1 MLFFSEKVYILSY
14 CIKFTL
20 DFLYHSRYNTIR
32 LILVTLYFFGGYG
45 KMRGDLH
52 CHTKLSDG
60 SLGID
65 DIIVLAQKGGVDT
78 LAVTDHDCLAGTVR
92 AKLIGERHG
101 IKVIQGVEI
110 SSYDSETDSEVY
122 ILGYQADSPDRLEG
136 LCHRNLIA
144 RKRAAQFMMIK
155 AAQKFPITTDLV
167 LKCAQGSTSV
177 YPVHIMSAL
186 VESGVTTEL
195 YGDLYKELFVD
206 GGENNILIK
215 PKFSEPAEVIEAI
228 HDAGGIAVLA
238 SAGKFENTGLIERL
252 VDAGLDGIEV
262 WCPEHSEETTQ
273 RLAEFAKKNK
283 ILALGGSNFHGRNNK
298 NCVTIGSHPI
308 PDQNFNEFINYKSKL
323 KRQKAKLEAAIE

>member
-1 MLFFSEKVYILSY
+1 
-14 CIKFTL
+14 
-20 DFLYHSRYNTIR
+20 
-32 LILVTLYFFGGYG
+32 
-45 KMRGDLH
+45 MRGDLH

-65 DIIVLAQKGGVDT
+65 DIIVLAQKCGVDT

-110 SSYDSETDSEVY
+110 SSYDTETDSEVY

-167 LKCAQGSTSV
+167 LKCAQGSTNV

-186 VESGVTTEL
+186 VESGITTEL
-195 YGDLYKELFVD
+195 YGDLYNELFVN
-206 GGENNILIK
+206 GGENNILVK
-215 PKFSEPAEVIEAI
+215 PKLSDPAEVIDAI

-238 SAGKFENTGLIERL
+238 SAGQFENTGLIERL
-252 VDAGLDGIEV
+252 IDAGLDGIEA
-262 WCPEHSEETTQ
+262 WCPDNTADTTL
-273 RLAEFAKKNK
+273 RLADFAKKNG
-283 ILALGGSNFHGRNNK
+283 ILAIGGSNFHGRYNK
-298 NCVTIGSHPI
+298 TAVTIGSYSI
-308 PDQNFNEFINYKSKL
+308 PDQNFNEFLNYKSKMR
-323 KRQKAKLEAAIE
+323 RQKAKLEMSASE

>member
-1 MLFFSEKVYILSY
+1 
-14 CIKFTL
+14 
-20 DFLYHSRYNTIR
+20 
-32 LILVTLYFFGGYG
+32 
-45 KMRGDLH
+45 MRGDLH

-65 DIIVLAQKGGVDT
+65 DIIVLAQKCGVDT

-110 SSYDSETDSEVY
+110 SSYDAETDSEVY

-167 LKCAQGSTSV
+167 LKCAQGSTNV

-186 VESGVTTEL
+186 VESGITTEL
-195 YGDLYKELFVD
+195 YGDLYNELFVN
-206 GGENNILIK
+206 GGENNILVK
-215 PKFSEPAEVIEAI
+215 PKLSDPAEVIEAI

-238 SAGKFENTGLIERL
+238 SAGQFENTGLIERL
-252 VDAGLDGIEV
+252 IDAGLDGIEA
-262 WCPEHSEETTQ
+262 WCPDNTADTTL
-273 RLAEFAKKNK
+273 RLADFAKKNG
-283 ILALGGSNFHGRNNK
+283 ILAIGGSNFHGRYNK
-298 NCVTIGSHPI
+298 TAVTIGSYSI
-308 PDQNFNEFINYKSKL
+308 PDQNFNEFLNYKSKMR
-323 KRQKAKLEAAIE
+323 RQKAKLEMSASE